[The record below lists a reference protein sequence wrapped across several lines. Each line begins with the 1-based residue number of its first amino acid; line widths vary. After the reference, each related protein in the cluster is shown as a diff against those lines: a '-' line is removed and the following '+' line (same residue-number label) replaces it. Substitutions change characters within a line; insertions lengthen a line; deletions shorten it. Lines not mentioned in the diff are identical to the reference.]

1 LGLLGSYDSHL
12 QKGNVLTAEET
23 MVVSPLAGKPAEPE
37 MLVNVPKL
45 VTAYYTE
52 KPDPSIPEQ
61 RVSFG
66 TSGHRGSAFKKA
78 FNEWHILAISQAI
91 CLYRKQQKIDGP
103 LFLGMDTH
111 ALSVPALASA
121 LEVLAA
127 NGIEVM
133 LAEGDEYTPTPAIS
147 LAILRYNRGRKTGL
161 ADGIVITPS
170 HNPPHDGGFKY
181 NPPNGGPGE
190 DIITSWIEAKAN
202 KFLESGL
209 KGVKRI
215 SFQKALRAST
225 THRYDYLN
233 TYIDELAQVV
243 DMDIIRE
250 SKISLGVDPL
260 GGAGVHYW
268 EPIAE
273 RYRLN
278 LTVVNKAVD
287 PTFRFMTVDWDGQ
300 IRMDPS
306 SPYAMQRLIDI
317 KDRFEI
323 AWACDTDHDRHGIV
337 TQNAGLLP
345 PNHYLSVAIY
355 YLFQHRPKWR
365 KAAAVGK
372 TVVSSSMIDR
382 VATKLGRKLYEVPVG
397 FKWFVD
403 GLLDG
408 SLGFGG
414 EESAGASFARLDGSV
429 WTTDKDG
436 MILALLAAE
445 ITARMGRDPG
455 KIYSDL
461 TREFGEPVYE
471 RVEASATPEQKAVLE
486 KLSPEQ
492 VKIKDL
498 AGEKI
503 QTILTN
509 APGNSAPIG
518 GLKVVAESGW
528 FAARPSGTEDI
539 YKIYAE
545 SFRGEDHLL
554 RILEESQGIIN
565 DVLAVGASPGNGLRK
580 AHDRTEKRS

>member
-1 LGLLGSYDSHL
+1 M
-12 QKGNVLTAEET
+12 KAEEH
-23 MVVSPLAGKPAEPE
+23 MEISPLAGKPADPSS
-37 MLVNVPKL
+37 LVDVPKL
-45 VTAYYTE
+45 ITAYYTE
-52 KPDPSIPEQ
+52 MPDPAVPGQ
-61 RVSFG
+61 RVLFG
-66 TSGHRGSAFKKA
+66 TSGHRGSAFDKA
-78 FNEWHILAISQAI
+78 FNERHILAISQAI
-91 CLYRKQQKIDGP
+91 CQYRAQKHIDGP

-127 NGIEVM
+127 NGAEVM
-133 LAEGDEYTPTPAIS
+133 LADGDEYTPTPAIS
-147 LAILRYNRGRKTGL
+147 LAILAYNRGRKTGL

-181 NPPNGGPGE
+181 NPPNGGPAE
-190 DIITSWIEAKAN
+190 EVITGWIGAQAN
-202 KFLESGL
+202 EYLESGL

-215 SFQKALRAST
+215 PLQKALHSST
-225 THRYDYLN
+225 THRYDYLS
-233 TYIDELAQVV
+233 TYINELANVV
-243 DMDIIRE
+243 DMDIIHQ
-250 SKISLGVDPL
+250 SQISLGVDPL

-268 EPIAE
+268 GPIAE

-278 LTVVNKAVD
+278 LTVVNQTVD

-306 SPYAMQRLIDI
+306 SPYAMQRVIDI
-317 KDRFEI
+317 KDRFELT
-323 AWACDTDHDRHGIV
+323 WACDTDHDRHGIV
-337 TQNAGLLP
+337 TRSVGLLP

-355 YLFQHRPKWR
+355 YLFQHRPKWN
-365 KAAAVGK
+365 KASAIGK
-372 TVVSSSMIDR
+372 TLVSSQMIDR
-382 VATKLGRKLYEVPVG
+382 VAAKLDRQLYEVPVG
-397 FKWFVD
+397 FKWFVS

-414 EESAGASFARLDGSV
+414 EESAGASFARLDGNV
-429 WTTDKDG
+429 WTTDKDA
-436 MILALLAAE
+436 IIPALLAAE
-445 ITARMGRDPG
+445 ITARRGRDPG
-455 KIYSDL
+455 EIYSDL

-471 RVEASATPEQKAVLE
+471 RVEAPATPEQKAILE

-503 QTILTN
+503 QAILTK
-509 APGNSAPIG
+509 APGNDAPIG

-545 SFRGEDHLL
+545 SFGGVDHLH
-554 RILEESQGIIN
+554 RIMEEAQMIVS
-565 DVLAVGASPGNGLRK
+565 DTLAASI
-580 AHDRTEKRS
+580 